1 MFPNNCLKFAGV
13 AGRTR
18 KELESHSALICQR
31 RSHQAWKCKGITLN
45 MLRLRLRRKEN
56 WGIKADAPHLLAVSA
71 DIVTTL
77 AKHSTAIGKNNTA
90 ASPSTTL

>member
-1 MFPNNCLKFAGV
+1 
-13 AGRTR
+13 
-18 KELESHSALICQR
+18 
-31 RSHQAWKCKGITLN
+31 
-45 MLRLRLRRKEN
+45 MLRLRLRREEN

-90 ASPSTTL
+90 AFPSTTL